1 MDHKS
6 RRHMPHVVF
15 PLFVSH
21 FSHRAIGIKQQGT
34 GKEKK
39 TVLTG
44 LGRGMVGGDT
54 TISIPRNRGTHSLGI

>member
-21 FSHRAIGIKQQGT
+21 FSHSAIGIKQQ
-34 GKEKK
+34 EE
-39 TVLTG
+39 
-44 LGRGMVGGDT
+44 MEGGED
-54 TISIPRNRGTHSLGI
+54 GTHRSRARDDWWRYYH